1 MKAKSRKIRVLVVDD
16 SAFMRKMLVELLSR
30 NTGIEVVATAK
41 DPYEARERLVEHR
54 PDVMTL
60 DVEMPRMDGV
70 TFLEKVM
77 QHFPVRT
84 VVISAVTAEGSDIA
98 LKMLEIGAVDFI
110 PKPTLEF
117 AGSLTAISEMLV
129 SRIRNASEARLL
141 PRLKSPQV
149 VKSNASPGL
158 GDGIERIIAIA
169 SSTGGTEALKVV
181 IANLPKESPGVL
193 VVQHMPPV
201 FTKTYAQVLQRL
213 TTLKVK
219 EAEHGDKVVP
229 GQVLIAPGNFHMEL
243 GRTGNLFSVQL
254 HQKPPM
260 HGVRPAA
267 DFLMQSVARL
277 AGSHAVGVIL
287 TGMGRDGADG
297 MLAMK
302 QAGSYNFAQDEA
314 TSVVFGMPK
323 EAIKLG
329 AIDEV
334 LPIDK
339 IADAI
344 VKALKKM
351 QKATSRAA

>member
-1 MKAKSRKIRVLVVDD
+1 MKPKSRKIRVLVVDD
-16 SAFMRKMLVELLSR
+16 SALMRKMLVELLSR
-30 NTGIEVVATAK
+30 DKGIEVVATAK

-98 LKMLEIGAVDFI
+98 LKMLEIGAVDII

-117 AGSLTAISEMLV
+117 AGSLTAISEMLA
-129 SRIRNASEARLL
+129 SRIRTASEARLL
-141 PRLKSPQV
+141 PRLKSPQA
-149 VKSNASPGL
+149 VKPATSSGL
-158 GDGIERIIAIA
+158 IDATERIIAIA

-181 IANLPKESPGVL
+181 VANIPEESPGIL

-213 TTLKVK
+213 TKLRVK
-219 EAEHGDKVVP
+219 EAEHGDKVLP

-243 GRTGNLFSVQL
+243 ARSGNLYTVQL
-254 HQKPPM
+254 HQKPPL

-267 DFLMQSVARL
+267 DFLMQSVAKL
-277 AGSHAVGVIL
+277 AGPNAVGVIL

-297 MLAMK
+297 LLAMK
-302 QAGSYNFAQDEA
+302 RAGSYNIAQDEA

-334 LPIDK
+334 LPVDRV
-339 IADAI
+339 AESI
-344 VKALKKM
+344 VRALKKM
-351 QKATSRAA
+351 QKSTSKAA

>member
-1 MKAKSRKIRVLVVDD
+1 MKSKSKKIRVLVVDD
-16 SAFMRKMLVELLSR
+16 SALMRKMLVELLSR
-30 NTGIEVVATAK
+30 DKGIEVVATAK

-84 VVISAVTAEGSDIA
+84 VVISAVTAEGSDTA
-98 LKMLEIGAVDFI
+98 LKMLEIGAVDII

-117 AGSLTAISEMLV
+117 AGSLTAISEMLA

-141 PRLKSPQV
+141 PRLKSPQM
-149 VKSNASPGL
+149 VKPSASPGL
-158 GDGIERIIAIA
+158 VDGTERIVAIA
-169 SSTGGTEALKVV
+169 SSTGGTEALKIVV
-181 IANLPKESPGVL
+181 ANLPKESPGIL

-219 EAEHGDKVVP
+219 EAEHGDKVLP

-243 GRTGNLFSVQL
+243 ARNGAMYFVQL

-277 AGSHAVGVIL
+277 AGPNAVGVIL

-297 MLAMK
+297 LLAMK
-302 QAGSYNFAQDEA
+302 QAGSFNIAQDEA

-334 LPIDK
+334 LPVDR
-339 IADAI
+339 IAESI
-344 VKALKKM
+344 VRALKKM
-351 QKATSRAA
+351 QKATPKAA

>member
-149 VKSNASPGL
+149 VKPNASPGL

-277 AGSHAVGVIL
+277 AGPHAVGVIL

-344 VKALKKM
+344 FKALKKM